1 MLGVRSIHFVIGLQ
15 FALIGSAYTAE
26 CSAPWWACEMRL
38 GKLGVPR
45 DLGGNVRARHVRAA
59 DRTSAVREQTEALHV
74 EHVERN
80 RELQAA
86 RDPRPRRVAGNC
98 WLCVREPGEIRRPL
112 WRRRHRRSTAQ
123 RKGSP
128 LLPWIE

>member
-45 DLGGNVRARHVRAA
+45 DLGGIVRAA
-59 DRTSAVREQTEALHV
+59 EARIPRQCSALVHV
-74 EHVERN
+74 
-80 RELQAA
+80 
-86 RDPRPRRVAGNC
+86 
-98 WLCVREPGEIRRPL
+98 
-112 WRRRHRRSTAQ
+112 S
-123 RKGSP
+123 
-128 LLPWIE
+128 

>member
-1 MLGVRSIHFVIGLQ
+1 MIGLQ

-45 DLGGNVRARHVRAA
+45 DLGGIVRAA

-86 RDPRPRRVAGNC
+86 RDENAGFMAE
-98 WLCVREPGEIRRPL
+98 LKE
-112 WRRRHRRSTAQ
+112 AM
-123 RKGSP
+123 
-128 LLPWIE
+128 